1 MRFLVVSYA
10 FLPQLGGQETATLA
24 LAEELAR
31 RGHQVDVVTATPDG
45 AKPDLPFAVHHRPRP
60 WLLLALH
67 RRADAVIHNGLSL
80 RFFWPL
86 LIHRRPWLA
95 IHIGEFRAGTLRSWA
110 IGRAVN
116 IAISQAVADTI
127 PAPSIVI
134 PNAYRESVFTSR
146 NGGVRQYAFGFVGR
160 LVSDKGCDNLL
171 QALGLLAG
179 KGMQPRCA
187 IIGAGPEEAALKA
200 QARALK
206 IDRQIDFLGPRRD
219 GDLASALNDLA
230 CLVVP
235 SIWNEPFGIV
245 ALEGIACGCVVIG
258 SQGGGL
264 KDAIGACGLT
274 YPNGDVEGLAAA
286 MRRVLD
292 EPALSGALRANAPAH
307 LMRHTPRAV
316 VDAYIDALVADR

>member
-10 FLPQLGGQETATLA
+10 FLPQLGGQETATLT
-24 LAEELAR
+24 LAEELER

-45 AKPDLPFAVHHRPRP
+45 AKPDLPFAVHHRPGP
-60 WLLLALH
+60 WRLLALH

-80 RFFWPL
+80 RFCWPL

-95 IHIGEFRAGTLRSWA
+95 IHIGEFRAGALRAWA

-116 IAISQAVADTI
+116 IAISQAVAETI
-127 PAPSIVI
+127 PAPSIII
-134 PNAYRESVFTSR
+134 PNAYRELVFADR
-146 NGGVRQYAFGFVGR
+146 NSGVRQYAFGFVGR

-171 QALGLLAG
+171 QALGFLAD
-179 KGMQPRCA
+179 KELRPRCA
-187 IIGAGPEEAALKA
+187 VIGAGPEEAALKA
-200 QARALK
+200 QAQALN
-206 IDRQIDFLGPRRD
+206 IDQQTDFLGPRRD
-219 GDLASALNDLA
+219 GDLVSALNDID

-274 YPNGDVEGLAAA
+274 YPNGDVEALAAA

-292 EPALSGALRANAPAH
+292 EPGLSSALRANAPAH
-307 LMRHTPRAV
+307 LVRHTPRSV
-316 VDAYIDALVADR
+316 VDAYIDAFVPGR